1 MLVEVMDFK
10 LNVFDKLMII
20 NVGSSAFYQKGVFNM
35 NSYIYLDHAA
45 TSPMNGQVIEAM
57 TTAMQHVFGNASSIH
72 GAGREARKYLDDA
85 REVLANSIGAHAGEI
100 IFTSGGTEADNSAIL
115 GTVYARAN
123 EGKHIITTQVEHHA
137 VLHTCEKL
145 EREGFDVTYLPVDQM
160 GCVAVEDVQ
169 KALREDTILVT
180 IMYGNNEVG
189 TIQPIAEIGEL
200 LRNHQAT
207 FHTDA
212 VQAYGLEAIDVDQLQ
227 VDLLSVSAHK
237 INGPKGIGFLYQ
249 KTGTPLASYALG
261 GAQEKKRRAGTENIP
276 AIIGFA
282 KAVQVANKL
291 REEKRSL
298 YNHFK
303 QIMLDVFS
311 QEKLAFHVNGNE
323 EQSLPHIL
331 NISFDGMEV
340 ESFLVNLDMAGI
352 CVSSGSACTAG
363 SIDPS
368 HVLVAMFGQ
377 GAEELRN
384 SIRFSFGQD
393 LTEKDIRSAAEKT
406 AQIVKK
412 LAKK

>member
-1 MLVEVMDFK
+1 
-10 LNVFDKLMII
+10 
-20 NVGSSAFYQKGVFNM
+20 M

-57 TTAMQHVFGNASSIH
+57 TTAMQEVFGNASSIH
-72 GAGREARKYLDDA
+72 KAGREARKYLDDA
-85 REVLANSIGAHAGEI
+85 RELLAKSIGAQAGEI
-100 IFTSGGTEADNSAIL
+100 IFTSGGTEADNMAIL

-145 EREGFDVTYLPVDQM
+145 ERDGFEVTYLPVDQK
-160 GCVAVEDVQ
+160 GRVAIEDVQ
-169 KALREDTILVT
+169 KALRDDTILVT

-189 TIQPIAEIGEL
+189 TIQPIAEIGAL
-200 LRNHQAT
+200 LREHSAI

-212 VQAYGLEAIDVDQLQ
+212 VQAYGLESIDVNELQ

-237 INGPKGIGFLYQ
+237 INGPKGVGFLYQ
-249 KTGTPLASYALG
+249 KAGTPLASYALG

-276 AIIGFA
+276 AIIAFA
-282 KAVQVANKL
+282 TAVQVADEL

-303 QIMLDVFS
+303 QIMLAVFS
-311 QEKLAFHVNGNE
+311 QEKLAFHVNGDE
-323 EQSLPHIL
+323 VYSLPHVL
-331 NISFDGMEV
+331 NISFAGMEV

-352 CVSSGSACTAG
+352 YVSSGSACTAG

-377 GAEELRN
+377 SAEELRN
-384 SIRFSFGQD
+384 SIRFSFGQG
-393 LTEKDIRSAAEKT
+393 LTEKDIQDAAEKT
-406 AQIVKK
+406 ALIVKK

>member
-1 MLVEVMDFK
+1 
-10 LNVFDKLMII
+10 
-20 NVGSSAFYQKGVFNM
+20 M

-57 TTAMQHVFGNASSIH
+57 TTAMQQVFGNASSIH

-85 REVLANSIGAHAGEI
+85 REVLANSIGAQAGEI
-100 IFTSGGTEADNSAIL
+100 ILTSGGTEADNTAIF

-160 GCVAVEDVQ
+160 GRVAVEDVQ

-282 KAVQVANKL
+282 KAVQVANEL

-340 ESFLVNLDMAGI
+340 ESFLVNLDIAGI

-377 GAEELRN
+377 GSEELRN

-393 LTEKDIRSAAEKT
+393 LTENDIRSAAEKT

>member
-1 MLVEVMDFK
+1 
-10 LNVFDKLMII
+10 
-20 NVGSSAFYQKGVFNM
+20 M
-35 NSYIYLDHAA
+35 NSHIYLDHAA
-45 TSPMNGQVIEAM
+45 TSPMNDQAIEAM
-57 TTAMQHVFGNASSIH
+57 ATAMKQVFGNASSIH

-85 REVLANSIGAHAGEI
+85 REVLAQSIGAKSGEI
-100 IFTSGGTEADNSAIL
+100 IFTSGGTEADNTAII
-115 GTVYARAN
+115 GTAYARAT
-123 EGKHIITTQVEHHA
+123 EGKHIITTQIEHHA

-145 EREGFDVTYLPVDQM
+145 ERDGFEVTYLPVDQT
-160 GCVAVEDVQ
+160 GRVAVEEVQ

-189 TIQPIAEIGEL
+189 TLQPIAEIGEL
-200 LRNHQAT
+200 LREHTAT

-212 VQAYGLEAIDVDQLQ
+212 VQAYGLEAIDVATLQ
-227 VDLLSVSAHK
+227 VDLLSVTAHK
-237 INGPKGIGFLYQ
+237 MNGPKGIGFLYQ
-249 KTGTPLASYALG
+249 KAGTPLASYALG

-282 KAVQVANKL
+282 TAVQVANKL

-303 QIMLDVFS
+303 HMMLDIFA
-311 QEKLAFHVNGNE
+311 QEKLAFHLNGNKE
-323 EQSLPHIL
+323 HSLPHIL
-331 NISFDGMEV
+331 NISFEGIEV

-352 CVSSGSACTAG
+352 HASSGSACTAG

-393 LTEKDIRSAAEKT
+393 LIEKDVQDAAKKT
-406 AQIVKK
+406 ANIVQR

>member
-1 MLVEVMDFK
+1 
-10 LNVFDKLMII
+10 
-20 NVGSSAFYQKGVFNM
+20 M

-57 TTAMQHVFGNASSIH
+57 TTAMQQVFGNASSIH
-72 GAGREARKYLDDA
+72 KAGREARKYLDDA
-85 REVLANSIGAHAGEI
+85 RELLAKSIGAQAGEV
-100 IFTSGGTEADNSAIL
+100 IFTSGGTEADNMAIL

-145 EREGFDVTYLPVDQM
+145 ERDGFEVTYLPVDQK
-160 GCVAVEDVQ
+160 GRVAIEDV
-169 KALREDTILVT
+169 KRALRDDTILVT

-189 TIQPIAEIGEL
+189 TIQPIAEIGTL
-200 LRNHQAT
+200 LREHSAI

-212 VQAYGLEAIDVDQLQ
+212 VQAYGLERINVNELQ

-237 INGPKGIGFLYQ
+237 INGPKGVGFLYQ
-249 KTGTPLASYALG
+249 KAGTPLASYALG

-276 AIIGFA
+276 AIIAFA
-282 KAVQVANKL
+282 TAVQVANEL

-303 QIMLDVFS
+303 QIMLAVFS
-311 QEKLAFHVNGNE
+311 QEKLAFHVNGDE
-323 EQSLPHIL
+323 EQSLPHVL
-331 NISFDGMEV
+331 NISFEGMEV

-377 GAEELRN
+377 SAEELRN
-384 SIRFSFGQD
+384 SIRFSFGQG
-393 LTEKDIRSAAEKT
+393 LTEKDIQDAAEKT